1 MDWINGI
8 ILRLFFFAR
17 RRMFDIYFGLK
28 LTKWILYMYKII
40 YKVLCYIYVYMYL
53 DLVKVE
59 LFNDF
64 NKKIRK

>member
-1 MDWINGI
+1 
-8 ILRLFFFAR
+8 
-17 RRMFDIYFGLK
+17 MFDIYFGLK

-59 LFNDF
+59 LFNDL
-64 NKKIRK
+64 KKKLENRSYL